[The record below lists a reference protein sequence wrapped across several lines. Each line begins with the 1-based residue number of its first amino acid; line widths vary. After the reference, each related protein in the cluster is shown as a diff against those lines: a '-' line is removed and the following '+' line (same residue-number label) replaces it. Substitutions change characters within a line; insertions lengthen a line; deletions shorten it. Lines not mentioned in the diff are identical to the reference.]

1 MVIQLQNKKT
11 VCAEVNFRI
20 LASRSNA
27 FQAVW
32 CQSHFAPGKTLSC
45 LFTFF
50 FMFDLIVTV
59 PRWKIIYDQVWGN
72 YAMWRRELLFP
83 VIQNVFSKN

>member
-32 CQSHFAPGKTLSC
+32 CHSHFALGKTLSW
-45 LFTFF
+45 
-50 FMFDLIVTV
+50 FDGHGTQ
-59 PRWKIIYDQVWGN
+59 WKIIYDQVWGK
-72 YAMWRRELLFP
+72 YGRELLFR
-83 VIQNVFSKN
+83 VIQNVFSKD